1 MSQNQEKL
9 ESNDNNLLNEEGVP
23 TEENPNLKR
32 ERTHKSETKV
42 KEKQ

>member
-9 ESNDNNLLNEEGVP
+9 ESNDNNLLNGEGVF
-23 TEENPNLKR
+23 TEENPNLKIV
-32 ERTHKSETKV
+32 RTHKSETKV